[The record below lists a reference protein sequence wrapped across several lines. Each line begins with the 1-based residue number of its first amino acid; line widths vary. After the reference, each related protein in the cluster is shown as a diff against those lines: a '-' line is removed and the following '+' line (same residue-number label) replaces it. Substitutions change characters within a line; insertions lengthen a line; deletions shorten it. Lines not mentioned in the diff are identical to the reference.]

1 LVTFRFF
8 RFLTTFNQTGDIAEG
23 CPRDDDEDTEDD
35 DQEKEYYVMEEAYNV
50 VEVDL
55 GTEDKEAV
63 ELTEDVQA
71 VEENT
76 TVDPVDD
83 SEADEIESLYA
94 PAQDGDHELF
104 GSELQRTKISFQDS
118 SKGQKKNSILV
129 DGLNYR

>member
-8 RFLTTFNQTGDIAEG
+8 PFLTTFNQTGDTAEG
-23 CPRDDDEDTEDD
+23 CTWDDDEDTEDD
-35 DQEKEYYVMEEAYNV
+35 DQENEYYVMEEAYNV
-50 VEVDL
+50 VESDL
-55 GTEDKEAV
+55 GTEGKETV

-83 SEADEIESLYA
+83 TEADEIESLYA
-94 PAQDGDHELF
+94 PVQDGDQELF
-104 GSELQRTKISFQDS
+104 GSKLQRTKISFQDS
-118 SKGQKKNSILV
+118 SKGHKKNSILV